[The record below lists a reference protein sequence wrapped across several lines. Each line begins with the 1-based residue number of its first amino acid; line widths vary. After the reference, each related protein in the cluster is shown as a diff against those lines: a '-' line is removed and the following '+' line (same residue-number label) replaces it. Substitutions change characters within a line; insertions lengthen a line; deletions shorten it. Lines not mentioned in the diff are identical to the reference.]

1 MYELHVASRVKD
13 IPRESWDALVGEHDS
28 PFVEWTWLDC
38 LEESG
43 CAGVEAGW
51 LPCHLALHKDG
62 KLVAVAPTYL
72 KDNSEGEFVFDW
84 NWADLAQRMHLPY
97 YPKLV
102 VGVPFTPATGARI
115 LTAPGE
121 DRVELIHTLA
131 SALVKIAPELKAH
144 GIHALFLTEDE
155 TKTWCETG
163 FMHRYGIQF
172 HWKNNGYKTFD
183 DFLASFNAKK
193 RAQIKREV
201 RQPAKDG
208 VTIETLT
215 ADEYTKEMTLQM
227 YEFYATTVDKFR
239 WGRRYLNVRFFEL
252 LVERFRSR
260 LSWVVARQNGEAIAG
275 AFNVVKG
282 DVLYGRYWGATK
294 ELPFLHFNVCY
305 YHGVKQ
311 CIEGGLQV
319 FEPGAGG
326 EHKRVRGFLP
336 TITHSAHWLEDRRMG
351 NVIDAFLERERAA
364 IVRHV
369 TEDHVTEP

>member
-13 IPRESWDALVGEHDS
+13 IPRESWDALVGDRDS

-43 CAGVEAGW
+43 CVGPEVGW
-51 LPCHLALHKDG
+51 LPCHLALHKKG

-84 NWADLAQRMHLPY
+84 NWADLATRMHVPY

-121 DRVELIHTLA
+121 NRAELVQA
-131 SALVKIAPELKAH
+131 MAGALVKVAPEMKAH
-144 GIHALFLTEDE
+144 SIHVLFPTEEE
-155 TKTWCETG
+155 TKLWCERDYL
-163 FMHRYGIQF
+163 HRVGVQF
-172 HWKNNGYKTFD
+172 HWRNNGYKTFD

-201 RQPAKDG
+201 RQPEKDG
-208 VTIETLT
+208 VTIETL
-215 ADEYTKEMTLQM
+215 APGEYTKETTPVM

-239 WGRRYLNVRFFEL
+239 WGRRYLNERFFEL
-252 LVERFRSR
+252 LVERFQSR
-260 LSWVVARQNGEAIAG
+260 LAWVIARRGGKPIAG

-282 DVLYGRYWGATK
+282 KTLYGRYWGAN
-294 ELPFLHFNVCY
+294 EDFPFLHFNVCY
-305 YHGVKQ
+305 YHGIKE
-311 CIEGGLQV
+311 CIARGLDV

-326 EHKRVRGFLP
+326 EHKRVRGFFP
-336 TITHSAHWLEDRRMG
+336 TVTHSAHWLEDHRMRD
-351 NVIDAFLERERAA
+351 VIDDFLERERAA
-364 IVRHV
+364 VMRHV
-369 TEDHVTEP
+369 AEHAPEL